1 MLWRSFEKQRHN
13 KLYPNNHNTFPQ
25 NQVENIILS
34 GIFSDPKGANNGSN
48 CVWGKKRK
56 NTGRANQKNFIM
68 WEPDVSEFVCPAD
81 HEAETQWTYEISDKE
96 EVEVYFYE

>member
-1 MLWRSFEKQRHN
+1 
-13 KLYPNNHNTFPQ
+13 
-25 NQVENIILS
+25 
-34 GIFSDPKGANNGSN
+34 
-48 CVWGKKRK
+48 
-56 NTGRANQKNFIM
+56 M